1 VKRAPD
7 ILHHRTVSRTH
18 DRLRSTHWN
27 RTRTNEGHL
36 TVALDAVALK
46 VTTQGPVAHAAE
58 ADGMLESIVLEF
70 KIVPEFKY
78 R

>member
-1 VKRAPD
+1 MKA
-7 ILHHRTVSRTH
+7 ISRS
-18 DRLRSTHWN
+18 RST
-27 RTRTNEGHL
+27 L
-36 TVALDAVALK
+36 ALK

-58 ADGMLESIVLEF
+58 AGGLLESIVLEF